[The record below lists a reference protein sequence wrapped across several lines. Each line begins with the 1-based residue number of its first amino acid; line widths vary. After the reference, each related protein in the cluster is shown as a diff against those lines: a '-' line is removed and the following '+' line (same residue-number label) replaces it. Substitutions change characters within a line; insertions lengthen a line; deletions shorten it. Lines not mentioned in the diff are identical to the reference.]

1 MNLPL
6 HPILVHFPIAFLY
19 GAMILHGIHLW
30 RHNWICRVVGMWML
44 GLAALCSIFASIT
57 GQWELTKAG
66 EAGYSTEI
74 IELMSRHE
82 LMGNMLTWGS
92 SLICIGWVYLFFK
105 NMDDRRIDKLAMAFL
120 VLFVI
125 IVSFTAYLGGQLV
138 WIHGVGTP

>member
-66 EAGYSTEI
+66 EAGYPIEI

-92 SLICIGWVYLFFK
+92 SLIFIGWVYLFFE

-120 VLFVI
+120 VLLVI

>member
-6 HPILVHFPIAFLY
+6 HPTLVHFPIALLY

-120 VLFVI
+120 VLLVI